1 MPLVF
6 QGNLDK
12 EAQVYL
18 NRLSDFLFTASR
30 IAAKH
35 NKRAESIY
43 IPKPDQKIQA
53 Q

>member
-1 MPLVF
+1 MVLEKK
-6 QGNLDK
+6 LDR
-12 EAQVYL
+12 EVQVYL
-18 NRLSDFLFTASR
+18 NRLSDFLLSASR

-35 NKRAESIY
+35 NKRSESIY